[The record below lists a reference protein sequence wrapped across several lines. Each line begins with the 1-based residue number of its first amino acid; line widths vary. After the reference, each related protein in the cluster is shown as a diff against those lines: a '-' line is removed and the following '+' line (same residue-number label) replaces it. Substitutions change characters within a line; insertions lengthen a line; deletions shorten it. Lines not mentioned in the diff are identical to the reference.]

1 MKIQEHMMARSC
13 RLSLET
19 VHPDTVDKIIS
30 GLSNSS
36 AFGLDNID
44 TYIVK
49 LIKSEILPAITHMI
63 NLPISSHKFPSAWKK
78 KQGSVTS

>member
-1 MKIQEHMMARSC
+1 MMARSC

-36 AFGLDNID
+36 AFALDNID
-44 TYIVK
+44 TNIVK
-49 LIKSEILPAITHMI
+49 LIKTAIAHMI
-63 NLPISSHKFPSAWKK
+63 NLQISSHKFPSA
-78 KQGSVTS
+78 S

>member
-1 MKIQEHMMARSC
+1 MARSC
-13 RLSLET
+13 SFSLEA
-19 VHPDTVDKIIS
+19 VHPDSVEKIIS

-49 LIKSEILPAITHMI
+49 LIKAEILPAITHVI
-63 NLPISSHKFPSAWKK
+63 NLSISSMKFPSAWKK
-78 KQGSVTS
+78 AR